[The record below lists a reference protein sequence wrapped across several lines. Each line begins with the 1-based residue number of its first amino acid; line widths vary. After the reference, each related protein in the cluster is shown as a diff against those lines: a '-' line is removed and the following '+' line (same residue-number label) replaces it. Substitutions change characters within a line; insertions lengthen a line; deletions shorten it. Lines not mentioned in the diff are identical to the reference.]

1 MALNTALASL
11 GIPRKDSFS
20 LLKRLSVS
28 GKSRLKKT
36 HNSFIN
42 RSLHAMGRSTS
53 SSSML
58 LLLSDDDDQQ
68 DRRSSKSLMEAS
80 MHSCPEPSSTRPRK
94 VSVPVHQDLADFNI
108 IEENAK
114 KTGEERLLRVVTLN
128 DINKSTV
135 LVERNKA
142 ITVDS
147 TEAKPAVDDKDLLI
161 RTLEIKLLS
170 RNETI
175 NCMEKTLLENIKNMQ
190 ELHVAQH
197 GL

>member
-1 MALNTALASL
+1 
-11 GIPRKDSFS
+11 
-20 LLKRLSVS
+20 
-28 GKSRLKKT
+28 
-36 HNSFIN
+36 
-42 RSLHAMGRSTS
+42 MGRSPPS
-53 SSSML
+53 SVSMFLSL
-58 LLLSDDDDQQ
+58 LPDGDDQQ
-68 DRRSSKSLMEAS
+68 DRRSSKSVMEAS
-80 MHSCPEPSSTRPRK
+80 MNSCPEPSSTLSRN
-94 VSVPVHQDLADFNI
+94 VSFQDPADFNI

-114 KTGEERLLRVVTLN
+114 KTGEDRLLVTLN

-135 LVERNKA
+135 LERFKE

-147 TEAKPAVDDKDLLI
+147 SSATEATPAVDDKDLLI

-175 NCMEKTLLENIKNMQ
+175 NSMEKTLLENIKNMQ

>member
-1 MALNTALASL
+1 MVCVLCNGILESLRTFRDRARFPFFTLLN
-11 GIPRKDSFS
+11 
-20 LLKRLSVS
+20 
-28 GKSRLKKT
+28 
-36 HNSFIN
+36 
-42 RSLHAMGRSTS
+42 
-53 SSSML
+53 
-58 LLLSDDDDQQ
+58 
-68 DRRSSKSLMEAS
+68 RRE
-80 MHSCPEPSSTRPRK
+80 
-94 VSVPVHQDLADFNI
+94 D
-108 IEENAK
+108 
-114 KTGEERLLRVVTLN
+114 RLLVTLN

-135 LVERNKA
+135 LERFKK

-147 TEAKPAVDDKDLLI
+147 SSATEATPAVDDKDLLI

>member
-1 MALNTALASL
+1 MN
-11 GIPRKDSFS
+11 
-20 LLKRLSVS
+20 
-28 GKSRLKKT
+28 
-36 HNSFIN
+36 
-42 RSLHAMGRSTS
+42 
-53 SSSML
+53 
-58 LLLSDDDDQQ
+58 
-68 DRRSSKSLMEAS
+68 
-80 MHSCPEPSSTRPRK
+80 SCPEPSSTLSRNI
-94 VSVPVHQDLADFNI
+94 SFQDLADFNI

-114 KTGEERLLRVVTLN
+114 KTGEERLVTLN
-128 DINKSTV
+128 DINNSTV
-135 LVERNKA
+135 LVEMNKA

-175 NCMEKTLLENIKNMQ
+175 NSMEETMLENIKNMQ